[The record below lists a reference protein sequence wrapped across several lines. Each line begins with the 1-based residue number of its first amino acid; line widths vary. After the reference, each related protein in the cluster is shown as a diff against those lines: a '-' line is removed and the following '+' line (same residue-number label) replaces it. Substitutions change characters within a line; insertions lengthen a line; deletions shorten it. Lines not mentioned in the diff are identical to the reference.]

1 MSINQ
6 TIKNAFSVL
15 LTITA
20 TGSLAATTAPANTTS
35 HHMGHIK
42 GMEQCFGISKAHF
55 NDCSTALHDC
65 AGKAM
70 QDGQAAEWILLPE
83 GLCNKIVNGTTHSP
97 DEKKTR

>member
-6 TIKNAFSVL
+6 TIKNALSML
-15 LTITA
+15 LAITA
-20 TGSLAATTAPANTTS
+20 TSPLAEAAETKAP

-70 QDGQAAEWILLPE
+70 QDGSRSEWILLPE
-83 GLCNKIVNGTTHSP
+83 GLCNKIVNGSTVSQ